1 MISLIEKITVN
12 NFVFYERSVVEDK
25 KLKSTKIRKYTEVF
39 YNGNKF
45 FLNIFSLSD
54 VRIIMKPCQHQEV

>member
-1 MISLIEKITVN
+1 MISLIEKMTVN

-25 KLKSTKIRKYTEVF
+25 KFKSTKIRKYFTMAT
-39 YNGNKF
+39 NF